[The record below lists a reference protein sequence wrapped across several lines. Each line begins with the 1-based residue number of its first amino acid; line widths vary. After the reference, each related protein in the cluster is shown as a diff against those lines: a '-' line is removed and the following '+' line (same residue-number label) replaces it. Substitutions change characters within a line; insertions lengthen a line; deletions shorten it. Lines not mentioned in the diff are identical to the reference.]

1 MKKMSLF
8 LGGLIISA
16 SAYAHTQYL
25 YTDKLDISGMK
36 EVKMK
41 VLFGHP
47 GEGNEEGAVSVGTV
61 DGKTMPIK
69 KFFVVH
75 NGEMKDLTKK
85 VKEGMITTDHN
96 KGKTADYIFT
106 PEDGLKGRG
115 TWIFVSVP
123 SAAKDEGYTFNGVQ
137 KLILTKDGAGNEW
150 HERVAA
156 GYPEIVP
163 LTNPAEAW
171 KENVFRGILIG
182 SDNKPVANARIDI
195 DSLEA
200 DINLKKDI
208 YKGKVPREKSA
219 MTIFADNNGVFSF
232 SVPHEGIWTIRGIVS
247 KDKEKQIVNDTSL
260 VVEFK

>member
-47 GEGNEEGAVSVGTV
+47 GEGKEEGAVNVGV
-61 DGKTMPIK
+61 LNGKASPAK

-75 NGEMKDLTKK
+75 NGDAKDLIGKIKDGT
-85 VKEGMITTDHN
+85 ITTDHN
-96 KGKTADYIFT
+96 KARTLDYTFT

-115 TWIFVSVP
+115 TWIFISVP
-123 SAAKDEGYTFNGVQ
+123 TTAEDEGYTFNGVQ

-150 HERVAA
+150 HERAAA
-156 GYPEIVP
+156 GYPEIIP

-182 SDNKPVANARIDI
+182 ADNKPIANARVDI

-208 YKGKVPREKSA
+208 YKGKTPREKSSI
-219 MTIFADNNGVFSF
+219 TIFTDNTGVFAF
-232 SVPHEGIWTIRGIVS
+232 SVPHEGLWTIRGIAA
-247 KDKEKQIVNDTSL
+247 KDSEKHVVNDTSL
-260 VVEFK
+260 IVQFK